1 MLICSKRETCRC
13 GAAPEGLMA
22 AIPPGL
28 SVTSMYTPSLGRQR
42 ACIRTFAWNKA
53 FVNYTGALLFWQA
66 DTGYNS
72 HLERRPPVSGRAC
85 SPACHPERSEGSRSP
100 DAEILRCAQDDRPS
114 LQMSRHYLFIKE
126 YSHASSADSY
136 PFYFSAS
143 PMP

>member
-28 SVTSMYTPSLGRQR
+28 SVTSMHTPSLGRQR

-66 DTGYNS
+66 DTGMQCLFQSRIPDATSVYGDVLLYRLVSTRSGYDLES
-72 HLERRPPVSGRAC
+72 HL
-85 SPACHPERSEGSRSP
+85 
-100 DAEILRCAQDDRPS
+100 Q
-114 LQMSRHYLFIKE
+114 LQALPQHR
-126 YSHASSADSY
+126 
-136 PFYFSAS
+136 
-143 PMP
+143 

>member
-1 MLICSKRETCRC
+1 MGSHVHAIWPATMIKTYDRSHQSLIF
-13 GAAPEGLMA
+13 
-22 AIPPGL
+22 
-28 SVTSMYTPSLGRQR
+28 SVSNWL
-42 ACIRTFAWNKA
+42 
-53 FVNYTGALLFWQA
+53 ALRRNA
-66 DTGYNS
+66 R

-85 SPACHPERSEGSRSP
+85 YAACHPERSEGSRSP

-136 PFYFSAS
+136 PFYSSAS